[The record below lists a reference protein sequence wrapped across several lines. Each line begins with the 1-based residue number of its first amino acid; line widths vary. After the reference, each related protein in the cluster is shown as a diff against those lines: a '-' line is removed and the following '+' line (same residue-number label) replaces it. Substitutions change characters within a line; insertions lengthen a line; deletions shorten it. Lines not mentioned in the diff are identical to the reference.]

1 MARPHTAV
9 HRTILVVDVERFG
22 SPARTDRDRVVVRS
36 GLYRVLNAAL
46 ATASVALTDCDH
58 QNSGDGV
65 LVVIPPSVPKDV
77 LAEVLPGR
85 LIAELRGHNESHDS
99 PQHIRLRMVLHAGE
113 VRYDDHGV
121 VGTAINHAF
130 RLLDAAVFKTA
141 FARSPGPLGVVASA
155 WFFDEVVRHSADG
168 IAAAYR
174 QIRVTA
180 KETDTTAWLYLPGGP
195 RATVTAI
202 GPSAPR
208 QLPPAGRH
216 FVGREEELHHLGAM
230 LDQHDAATVV
240 ITAIAGTAGIGKTT
254 LATRWAN
261 SLRDRFPDGQLHV
274 DLRGFD
280 SHAQLD
286 PAQVLHGFLEALGVA
301 ASAIP
306 GDLGARSALYRSLL
320 AERRLLVLLDNAR
333 SADQVR
339 PLLPNSPTCLVVIT
353 SRNRL
358 DSLVVREGA
367 HRIELDL
374 LPFDDA
380 VRVLTRHV
388 APDHVAAAPDAVAD
402 LVGHCARLPLA
413 LSIIAARAANR
424 PDLSLRRLADQVRD
438 ERDRLDLLDL
448 GERDIDI
455 RAVLSWSY
463 QALSAPAARLF
474 RLLGVHPGPDI
485 DMRACAALIGA
496 GRAGPLLTE
505 LTAAHLLEEH
515 QPDRFRF
522 HDLLRVYARECA
534 DRDEPELHTAMTRM
548 VDYYVAAA
556 TEADC
561 HIQPCREGVIRPLP
575 RPRAL
580 PHVTNYRAAM
590 AWFAQENATLLALVE
605 FAAHNGLGDHVG
617 RLAWAFHTFLNRS
630 GQLHERV
637 AVHRAA
643 VDTAADDAARLSA
656 LPRLARACAR
666 QGQLDEAE
674 LLLSQATEL
683 VDQVGT
689 DDQAV
694 SVQLGL
700 VLVSELREQY
710 DDALDHAQR
719 VLEIIRARPNPHYQA
734 DGLAAVARQRTWL
747 GFAADALPLCEQAL
761 VLYRRI
767 GHVEGQ
773 AMVLTTLGYTHQQLH
788 QYHRAI
794 ECFAQALAIN
804 RELGSRY
811 WEAHS
816 LDQIGD
822 LHALLHQPDEA
833 LSRWQEAAA
842 MFDQIH
848 QPEGAAV
855 HAKISLGGTESVA
868 EN

>member
-22 SPARTDRDRVVVRS
+22 SPARSDRDRVVVRS

-77 LAEVLPGR
+77 LAETLPGR
-85 LIAELRGHNESHDS
+85 LIAELSGHNDSHDS

-168 IAAAYR
+168 VAAAYR

-195 RATVTAI
+195 RATATAI
-202 GPSAPR
+202 SPSAPR

-216 FVGREEELHHLGAM
+216 FVGREDELHRLNAI

-280 SHAQLD
+280 SRTQLD

-367 HRIELDL
+367 HRLELDL
-374 LPFDDA
+374 LPYDDA
-380 VRVLTRHV
+380 VRVLTRDV
-388 APDHVAAAPDAVAD
+388 PPDHVAAAPDAVAD
-402 LVGHCARLPLA
+402 LVEHCAQLPLA

-424 PDLSLRRLADQVRD
+424 PDLSLRRLADQLRD
-438 ERDRLDLLDL
+438 ERERLDLLDL
-448 GERDIDI
+448 GERDLDI

-485 DMRACAALIGA
+485 DMLACAALIGA
-496 GRAGPLLTE
+496 DRVGPLLTE
-505 LTAAHLLEEH
+505 LTAAHLIEEH

-522 HDLLRVYARECA
+522 HDLLRVYAKECA

-556 TEADC
+556 TEADS
-561 HIQPCREGVIRPLP
+561 HIQPWRDGAARLVAQPST
-575 RPRAL
+575 L
-580 PHVTNYRAAM
+580 PHVKNYRDAM
-590 AWFAQENATLLALVE
+590 TWLAQENATLLAVAE
-605 FAAHNGLGDHVG
+605 FAARSELRSHVG
-617 RLAWAFHTFLNRS
+617 RLAWAFHTYLSRS
-630 GQLHERV
+630 GQLHERI
-637 AVHRAA
+637 ALHRLA
-643 VDTAADDAARLSA
+643 VDVAPDDSARLTA
-656 LPRLARACAR
+656 LPLLARACAR
-666 QGQLDEAE
+666 VGQLDEAE

-683 VDQVGT
+683 
-689 DDQAV
+689 AN
-694 SVQLGL
+694 QLGQDHHVVVIQL
-700 VLVSELREQY
+700 GWVLVSEMREQY
-710 DDALDHAQR
+710 EDALNHAQR
-719 VLEIIRARPNPHYQA
+719 ILDVNETHPNVQHEA
-734 DGLAAVARQRTWL
+734 IGLVSVARQRTLL
-747 GFAADALPLCEQAL
+747 GFAVDALPLCEQAL
-761 VLYRRI
+761 ALNLQTENR
-767 GHVEGQ
+767 EGQ
-773 AMVLTTLGYTHQQLH
+773 AVVLTTLGYALRQLH
-788 QYHRAI
+788 QYQRAI
-794 ECFAQALAIN
+794 ECFRQALTID
-804 RELGSRY
+804 REIGSRY
-811 WEAHS
+811 WEATM

-822 LHALLHQPDEA
+822 LQSLLDHPGEA
-833 LSRWQEAAA
+833 LSRWREAAA
-842 MFDQIH
+842 IFDEIH
-848 QPEGAAV
+848 HTESAAI
-855 HAKISLGGTESVA
+855 HAKISCGAIVA
-868 EN
+868 GS